1 MKLITQKEEQH
12 RELFKNPII
21 SAFHPNNHVH
31 PLALL
36 LLLLLLLLLPLT
48 PSDDKYKEESVELI

>member
-1 MKLITQKEEQH
+1 MKLITQEEEQH

-36 LLLLLLLLLPLT
+36 LLLLLLLPLT